1 MLCSLEQEIYSVLCK
16 TNKLNVIDIT
26 NMIKDTNETLYE
38 TLGNIPEA
46 MVSAHCSK
54 LYKTKKLNRDD
65 TMIPYLYYINYDNV
79 PANANLSAILLPIE

>member
-38 TLGNIPEA
+38 ILGNIPGA
-46 MVSAHCSK
+46 IVSANCSE
-54 LYKTKKLNRDD
+54 LYKRKKLKRDN
-65 TMIPYLYYINYDNV
+65 TMLPYLYYINQNNA
-79 PANANLSAILLPIE
+79 PFNANLSAILLPIE